1 MADPT
6 TLLIAEDHA
15 IVRDGLRRIFA
26 EQADFAVVGEAE
38 DGEQAVKLALKL
50 APDLVLLDLS
60 MPRMNGLEALKEI
73 KRRLPKTRVVILT
86 VQRTEEYVFAAFES
100 GVDGYLLKN
109 CSSAELLLAA
119 RRALQGERYLCS
131 QISGTV
137 IQGFLSAGPPEAG
150 SSACPEL
157 SAREVEVL
165 TLVAQGRKSRE
176 IAERLFISEKTVEK
190 HRSNVMRKLDRHTV
204 SALTSYAIEKGLVTP

>member
-1 MADPT
+1 MADRA
-6 TLLIAEDHA
+6 TLVIAEDHT

-26 EQADFAVVGEAE
+26 EEADFTVVGEAE

-60 MPRMNGLEALKEI
+60 MPRMNGLEALKEL

-86 VQRTEEYVFAAFES
+86 VQRAEEYVFAAFEA

-109 CSSAELLLAA
+109 CSAAELLLAA

-131 QISGTV
+131 RISGAV
-137 IQGFLSAGPPEAG
+137 IQGYLNAGPPNVS

-176 IAERLFISEKTVEK
+176 VAERLCISEKTVEK
-190 HRSNVMRKLDRHTV
+190 HRSNLMRKLDRHTV
-204 SALTSYAIEKGLVTP
+204 SALTAYAIERGLVTP